1 MSAFYNLETEE
12 NLLGSLLDDG
22 DVLAVADALQSTD
35 FYNDRSQYIYD
46 ALIRIFNTGSRV
58 SPATVAAELR
68 RSGHGDVPEA
78 TLNELRD
85 RSITSFAAA
94 DVTVYADT
102 IKEHAKN
109 RKLKAALEAALRTVG
124 DPKLTPEQKL
134 DAAQHAVMDIATHQT
149 APDIADGAQLA
160 QAAAER
166 WERRRKAVDGLM
178 GLSWGLPGLDKM
190 TSGLQRGMLYVS
202 GGRPSMGKTWFGIAA
217 ASHAALTLNKPT
229 LFVSLEMGR
238 ESVAERIAACEA
250 GLNAK
255 ELSKATPGQVKRY
268 QNALAKLETSPLF
281 VDDSSTTPIT
291 ALGSRARKLHRSAP
305 LGLIVVDYL
314 QLIDTTDADS
324 SSTRATQVG
333 NLSRGLKKLARE
345 LNVPVLVLS
354 QLSRAVESRP
364 NKRPMLSDLRDSGG
378 IEQDADVV
386 LFLYRDEYYNPHTER
401 PNVAEINVAKQR
413 EGEVG
418 TFEVSFDPAT
428 GRFGQLSYA
437 HEGGRA

>member
-1 MSAFYNLETEE
+1 LT
-12 NLLGSLLDDG
+12 
-22 DVLAVADALQSTD
+22 QP
-35 FYNDRSQYIYD
+35 
-46 ALIRIFNTGSRV
+46 IR
-58 SPATVAAELR
+58 
-68 RSGHGDVPEA
+68 
-78 TLNELRD
+78 
-85 RSITSFAAA
+85 
-94 DVTVYADT
+94 
-102 IKEHAKN
+102 EHAAN
-109 RKLKAALEAALRTVG
+109 RKLKAALESALRTVG

-134 DAAQHAVMDIATHQT
+134 DAAQHAVMNLTTHQT

-160 QAAAER
+160 KAAAER

-178 GLSWGLPGLDKM
+178 GLSWGLPDLDRM
-190 TSGLQRGMLYVS
+190 TGGLQGGMLYVL
-202 GGRPSMGKTWFGIAA
+202 GGRPAMGKTWLGLAA
-217 ASHAALTLNKPT
+217 ASHMALTLNKPA
-229 LFVSLEMGR
+229 LVVSLEMGR

-255 ELSKATPGQVKRY
+255 ELLQATPGQVKRY
-268 QNALAKLETSPLF
+268 QSALTKLETSPLF

-354 QLSRAVESRP
+354 QLSRNVESRP
-364 NKRPMLSDLRDSGG
+364 NKRPMLSDLKESSS

-386 LFLYRDEYYNPHTER
+386 LFLYREEYYNPKTDR

-418 TFEVSFDPAT
+418 TFEVSFDPAI
-428 GRFGQLSYA
+428 GRFEQLSYA
-437 HEGGRA
+437 YEGGRA